1 MLDFIC
7 TLAGELKDAL
17 WRMRSTAIICL
28 EKLSFLQNKDQQSF
42 TSVLEKSLLWTPL
55 FQLFVYECQL
65 FQITKMS
72 NLQHFGAKIQIF
84 EGLTLAFYF
93 WREN

>member
-7 TLAGELKDAL
+7 TLVGELKDAL
-17 WRMRSTAIICL
+17 WRMRSTATICL

-55 FQLFVYECQL
+55 VLRKHVNNFSE
-65 FQITKMS
+65 
-72 NLQHFGAKIQIF
+72 NDKINYWKF
-84 EGLTLAFYF
+84 F
-93 WREN
+93 